1 MDTVLWPG
9 LPLLLLLAA
18 ANTAPIVLKRVLGT
32 RWNAA
37 IDGGKLFPDGRPW
50 LGASKTWRGLA
61 GAIVV
66 TALLAPVLG
75 LGVVDGA
82 LLGALAMA
90 GDAMSSFV
98 KRRLGI
104 RSSGRAFGLDQ
115 VPEALLPLLVLRDAL
130 GIDAARIVAV
140 ALAFLLLEVP
150 GAWLSW
156 RAGLRDEPY

>member
-1 MDTVLWPG
+1 MDSAFWPG
-9 LPLLLLLAA
+9 LRLLLLLAA
-18 ANTAPIVLKRVLGT
+18 ANTTPIVLKRVLGT

-37 IDGGKLFPDGRPW
+37 IDGGKLFGDGRPW
-50 LGASKTWRGLA
+50 LGASKTWRGFV

-66 TALLAPVLG
+66 TAMLAPVLG
-75 LGVVDGA
+75 LDAVDGA
-82 LLGALAMA
+82 LLGANAMM
-90 GDAMSSFV
+90 GDAVASFV

-115 VPEALLPLLVLRDAL
+115 VPEALLPLLVLQERLA
-130 GIDAARIVAV
+130 ITEATVVAV
-140 ALAFLLLEVP
+140 TLAFLLLEVP